1 MRHLLSLAKAA
12 LGEDTIYY
20 TTDPPPNVAKGSLP
34 GDELF
39 TCAQLHL
46 SILTAWG
53 WLHTECQQMSH
64 TDDAAADP

>member
-34 GDELF
+34 GDEIF
-39 TCAQLHL
+39 TCGQLHL
-46 SILTAWG
+46 EILTVG
-53 WLHTECQQMSH
+53 WLPTECGSR
-64 TDDAAADP
+64 